1 MILKDALRY
10 YELTACD
17 FQTDLEAFGKLQRDY
32 MNGIVS
38 NNFTDDYEGFI
49 DKLLILWTDKQGGVK
64 KVLEDELE
72 LPNDKELISMFCRV
86 INQAEEKEVMNQ
98 PQVLDDDLLRKK
110 VKKKKELKVLN
121 LVSSMATADMNL
133 SQFMDLE
140 LELVYQMLEIVADN
154 KKKEQEKAKRRNRK
168 V

>member
-1 MILKDALRY
+1 
-10 YELTACD
+10 
-17 FQTDLEAFGKLQRDY
+17 
-32 MNGIVS
+32 
-38 NNFTDDYEGFI
+38 
-49 DKLLILWTDKQGGVK
+49 
-64 KVLEDELE
+64 
-72 LPNDKELISMFCRV
+72 
-86 INQAEEKEVMNQ
+86 MNQ

-133 SQFMDLE
+133 SQFMDME

-154 KKKEQEKAKRRNRK
+154 KKKEQEKSKRRNRK

>member
-64 KVLEDELE
+64 NVLEENLE
-72 LPNDKELISMFCRV
+72 LPTDKELISMFCRV
-86 INQAEEKEVMNQ
+86 INPAEEKEVMNQ
-98 PQVLDDDLLRKK
+98 PMTLDDDLLRKK
-110 VKKKKELKVLN
+110 VKRKKEMKVIN
-121 LVSSMATADMNL
+121 LVSSIATADINI

-140 LELVYQMLEIVADN
+140 LELVYQMLENIAEN